1 MSKNLGVWIDHRQA
15 IIVLL
20 ADGEEA
26 VAVIE
31 SGIEPLSRTTTGAHR
46 KGDHVAE
53 DTLDRKHVAELN
65 RYFDDVANFLRDAD
79 AILLMGPGA
88 AKGGLKKR
96 IKSKTLLSRVADV
109 ETADKMTQRQVVA
122 KVREHFGEAAAR
134 KPADHRKPVGAK
146 KKVPV
151 VAAAKAKPVAK
162 KPAAKKVVVKK
173 SATKKPAGRA
183 KK

>member
-122 KVREHFGEAAAR
+122 KVREHFGEAKPRAAVARR
-134 KPADHRKPVGAK
+134 KPAVAK
-146 KKVPV
+146 KVT
-151 VAAAKAKPVAK
+151 VAVSKKQAPK
-162 KPAAKKVVVKK
+162 KPAAKKPVTKKPNLKK
-173 SATKKPAGRA
+173 SAA